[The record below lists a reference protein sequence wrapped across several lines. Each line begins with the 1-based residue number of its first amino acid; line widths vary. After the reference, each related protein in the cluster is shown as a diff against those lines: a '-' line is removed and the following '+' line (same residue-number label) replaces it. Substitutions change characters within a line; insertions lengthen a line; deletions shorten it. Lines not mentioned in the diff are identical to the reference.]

1 MAPSSP
7 SGDGF
12 DQHERLK
19 LEALRLYPALAVREL
34 YVNFAKRHFFLAAAI
49 GLVVLMVVA
58 VAVRAL
64 SSGGDDKGGGPG
76 GPGGGRA
83 QTVEVVAVGQRD
95 FVNQIQAL
103 GVARGRRSVDIT
115 SSTTELITRVL
126 FRDGETVQGGAP
138 LVELQAREEDAG
150 ILTARANLAQA
161 QREYD
166 RWHDLAERGVAP
178 RVQSEQAEAALEM
191 AQAALQAAQAR
202 RGDRLIR
209 APFSGV
215 IGLST
220 VTPGTLVNPGAVI
233 ATLDDVGVIRVD
245 FPVPERYLSLVRAGT
260 PIIATADALPGETF
274 TGSIALVDTRVDQTT
289 RAVTARAEFPNPG
302 GRLRPGMS
310 IRVRVQEGRRQALAA
325 PEAAVLF
332 EADQAYVYRVAGEGD
347 EARAQRI
354 LVETGAVEGGFI
366 ELLGGVGPGDRI
378 VAGGLNRLQ
387 PGAPVRVQGQ
397 GGGERRQGA
406 RP

>member
-1 MAPSSP
+1 M
-7 SGDGF
+7 
-12 DQHERLK
+12 
-19 LEALRLYPALAVREL
+19 
-34 YVNFAKRHFFLAAAI
+34 NFAKRHFFLAAAL
-49 GLVVLMVVA
+49 GLVVLMVLA

-64 SSGGDDKGGGPG
+64 SSGGEEKGGGPGGRG

-83 QTVEVVAVGQRD
+83 QTVQVVGVAERD

-103 GVARGRRSVDIT
+103 GVARGQRSVDIT

-126 FRDGETVQGGAP
+126 FSDGQAVRAGAP

-150 ILTARANLAQA
+150 ILIARANLAQA

-166 RWHDLAERGVAP
+166 RWQDLAERGVAP
-178 RVQSEQAEAALEM
+178 RVQAEQAEAALHT
-191 AQAALQAAQAR
+191 AQAGLQAAQAR

-209 APFSGV
+209 APFSGI

-220 VTPGTLVNPGAVI
+220 VTAGTLVNPGALI
-233 ATLDDVGVIRVD
+233 ATLDDIAVIRVD
-245 FPVPERYLSLVRAGT
+245 FPVPERYLSLVRRGT

-274 TGSIALVDTRVDQTT
+274 NGSIALIDTRVDQTT

-302 GRLRPGMS
+302 GQLRPGMS

-332 EADQAYVYRVAGEGD
+332 EADQAYVYRIAGEGD
-347 EARAQRI
+347 ETQAQRI

-366 ELLGGVGPGDRI
+366 EILGGVGAGDRI

-387 PGAPVRVQGQ
+387 PGAPVRIQGE
-397 GGGERRQGA
+397 GGEQRRPGA

>member
-1 MAPSSP
+1 MGGYTARSP
-7 SGDGF
+7 
-12 DQHERLK
+12 R
-19 LEALRLYPALAVREL
+19 REPF
-34 YVNFAKRHFFLAAAI
+34 VSFARRHFFLIAAV
-49 GLVVLMVVA
+49 GLVVLMVLA

-64 SSGGDDKGGGPG
+64 SLGGDDKGGGGPGRRG
-76 GPGGGRA
+76 GPGGRA
-83 QTVEVVAVGQRD
+83 QTVEAVSVAQRD

-126 FRDGETVQGGAP
+126 FVDGQSVRAGAP

-161 QREYD
+161 QRDFD
-166 RWHDLAERGVAP
+166 RWTDLAERGVAP
-178 RVQSEQAEAALEM
+178 RVQAEQAESGVAT
-191 AQAALQAAQAR
+191 AQAALEAAQAR
-202 RGDRLIR
+202 RGDRVIR
-209 APFSGV
+209 APFAGV

-233 ATLDDVGVIRVD
+233 ATLDDIGVVRVD
-245 FPVPERYLSLVRAGT
+245 FPVPERYLSLVRRGT
-260 PIIATADALPGETF
+260 PIIATADALPGESF
-274 TGSIALVDTRVDQTT
+274 QGAIAMVDTRVDQTT

-310 IRVRVQEGRRQALAA
+310 IRVRIQEGMRQAMAV

-332 EADQAYVYRVAGEGD
+332 EADQAFVYRIAGEGD
-347 EARAQRI
+347 EAQAQRV
-354 LVETGAVEGGFI
+354 LVETGSVEGGFI
-366 ELLGGVGPGDRI
+366 EITGGLAVGDRI

-387 PGAPVRVQGQ
+387 PGAPIQVQGE
-397 GGGERRQGA
+397 GAPSGRRQGRQGQ

>member
-1 MAPSSP
+1 M
-7 SGDGF
+7 
-12 DQHERLK
+12 
-19 LEALRLYPALAVREL
+19 
-34 YVNFAKRHFFLAAAI
+34 NFAKRHFFLAAAL

-58 VAVRAL
+58 VAIRAL
-64 SSGGDDKGGGPG
+64 AGGEEEKGGRGPG

-83 QTVEVVAVGQRD
+83 QTVEVVDVAQRD

-126 FRDGETVQGGAP
+126 FSDGQAVRAGAP

-166 RWHDLAERGVAP
+166 RWQDLAERGVAP
-178 RVQSEQAEAALEM
+178 RVQAEDAQSALET

-209 APFSGV
+209 APFAGV

-233 ATLDDVGVIRVD
+233 ATLDDIGVIRVD
-245 FPVPERYLSLVRAGT
+245 FPVPERYLSLVRQGT
-260 PIIATADALPGETF
+260 PIIAAADALPGESF
-274 TGSIALVDTRVDQTT
+274 SGAIALIDTRVDQTT
-289 RAVTARAEFPNPG
+289 RAVTARAEFANAG

-310 IRVRVQEGRRQALAA
+310 IRVRVQEGQHQALAA

-332 EADQAYVYRVAGEGD
+332 EADQAYVYRIAGEGD
-347 EARAQRI
+347 DAQAQRI

-366 ELLGGVGPGDRI
+366 EILSGVGPGDRI

-387 PGAPVRVQGQ
+387 PGAPVRLQGE
-397 GGGERRQGA
+397 GGGERRQGV

>member
-1 MAPSSP
+1 M
-7 SGDGF
+7 
-12 DQHERLK
+12 Q
-19 LEALRLYPALAVREL
+19 
-34 YVNFAKRHFFLAAAI
+34 FAKRHFFLAAA
-49 GLVVLMVVA
+49 LVLIVLMVLA

-64 SSGGDDKGGGPG
+64 SGGGGEMAGGPG
-76 GPGGGRA
+76 GPGGRA
-83 QTVEVVAVGQRD
+83 QTVQVVAVGQRD

-103 GVARGRRSVDIT
+103 GVARGQRSLDIT
-115 SSTTELITRVL
+115 SATTELITRVM
-126 FRDGETVQGGAP
+126 FADGQVVRAGAP

-161 QREYD
+161 QRDYD
-166 RWHDLAERGVAP
+166 RWRDLAERGVAP
-178 RVQSEQAEAALEM
+178 RVQAELAEQALET
-191 AQAALQAAQAR
+191 AQAALAAAEAR
-202 RGDRLIR
+202 RGDRVIR

-233 ATLDDVGVIRVD
+233 ATLDDISVIRVD
-245 FPVPERYLSLVRAGT
+245 FPVPERYLSVVRSGT

-274 TGSIALVDTRVDQTT
+274 NGRISLIDTRVNQTT
-289 RAVTARAEFPNPG
+289 RAVTARAEFTNSG

-310 IRVRVQEGRRQALAA
+310 IRVRVQEGQRQALAA

-332 EADQAYVYRVAGEGD
+332 EAEQAYVYRVAGEGD
-347 EARAQRI
+347 EAQAQRI

-366 ELLGGVGPGDRI
+366 EITAGLSPGDQI

-387 PGAPVRVQGQ
+387 PGAPVRIAGA
-397 GGGERRQGA
+397 GGRRPA
-406 RP
+406 A

>member
-1 MAPSSP
+1 M
-7 SGDGF
+7 
-12 DQHERLK
+12 
-19 LEALRLYPALAVREL
+19 
-34 YVNFAKRHFFLAAAI
+34 NFAKRHFFLAAAV
-49 GLVVLMVVA
+49 GLVVLMVLA
-58 VAVRAL
+58 VLVRAL
-64 SSGGDDKGGGPG
+64 IGGDEKGGGPGGPG

-83 QTVEVVAVGQRD
+83 QTVQVVALAERD

-126 FRDGETVQGGAP
+126 FRDGQTVRAGAP

-161 QREYD
+161 QRDYD
-166 RWHDLAERGVAP
+166 RWQDLAERGVAP
-178 RVQSEQAEAALEM
+178 RVQAEQAQSALET
-191 AQAALQAAQAR
+191 AQAALEAAQAR
-202 RGDRLIR
+202 RGDRVIR

-233 ATLDDVGVIRVD
+233 ATLDDIGVIRVD

-260 PIIATADALPGETF
+260 PIIATADAVPGETF
-274 TGSIALVDTRVDQTT
+274 HGTIALVDTRVDQTT
-289 RAVTARAEFPNPG
+289 RALTSRAEFPNLN

-310 IRVRVQEGRRQALAA
+310 IRVRVQEGQRQALAA
-325 PEAAVLF
+325 PESAVLF
-332 EADQAYVYRVAGEGD
+332 EGDQAFVYRVAGTGED
-347 EARAQRI
+347 AQAQRV

-366 ELLGGVGPGDRI
+366 EILDGVSAGDQI
-378 VAGGLNRLQ
+378 IAGGLNRLQ
-387 PGAPVRVQGQ
+387 PGAPVRLEGRGGGRGQ
-397 GGGERRQGA
+397 GGGEGRRQGG

>member
-1 MAPSSP
+1 MGSYT
-7 SGDGF
+7 
-12 DQHERLK
+12 
-19 LEALRLYPALAVREL
+19 ALSTRPEL
-34 YVNFAKRHFFLAAAI
+34 FVTFARRHFFLAAAI
-49 GLVVLMVVA
+49 GLVVLMILA
-58 VAVRAL
+58 VAVRAVT
-64 SSGGDDKGGGPG
+64 GGEDEKGGGPG
-76 GPGGGRA
+76 GPGGRGGGGGGRA
-83 QTVEVVAVGQRD
+83 QTVEVVAVGERG

-126 FRDGETVQGGAP
+126 FQDGQTVQAGAP

-166 RWHDLAERGVAP
+166 RWRDLADRGVAP
-178 RVQSEQAEAALEM
+178 EIQAEQAEASLET
-191 AQAALQAAQAR
+191 AQAGLQAAQAR

-233 ATLDDVGVIRVD
+233 ATLDDIGVVRVD
-245 FPVPERYLSLVRAGT
+245 FPVPERYLSLVRRGT
-260 PIIATADALPGETF
+260 PIIATADALPGQTF
-274 TGSIALVDTRVDQTT
+274 HGAIAMIDTRVDQTT

-302 GRLRPGMS
+302 TRLRPGMS
-310 IRVRVQEGRRQALAA
+310 IRVRIQEGSRQALAA

-332 EADQAYVYRVAGEGD
+332 EGDQAFVYRVAGDGD
-347 EARAQRI
+347 DTQAQRV

-366 ELLGGVGPGDRI
+366 EILSGVGAGDRI

-397 GGGERRQGA
+397 GAGHGGGGQGRRGQGS
-406 RP
+406 

>member
-1 MAPSSP
+1 
-7 SGDGF
+7 
-12 DQHERLK
+12 
-19 LEALRLYPALAVREL
+19 
-34 YVNFAKRHFFLAAAI
+34 VNFAKRHFFLAAAV
-49 GLVVLMVVA
+49 GLVVLMVLA
-58 VAVRAL
+58 VLVRAL
-64 SSGGDDKGGGPG
+64 IGGDEKGGGPGGPG

-83 QTVEVVAVGQRD
+83 QTVQVVALAERD

-126 FRDGETVQGGAP
+126 FRDGQTVRAGAP

-161 QREYD
+161 QRDYD
-166 RWHDLAERGVAP
+166 RWQDLAERGVAP
-178 RVQSEQAEAALEM
+178 RVQAEQAQSALET
-191 AQAALQAAQAR
+191 AQAALEAAQAR
-202 RGDRLIR
+202 RGDRVIR

-233 ATLDDVGVIRVD
+233 ATLDDIGVIRVD

-260 PIIATADALPGETF
+260 PIIATADAVPGETF
-274 TGSIALVDTRVDQTT
+274 HGTIALVDTRVDQTT
-289 RAVTARAEFPNPG
+289 RALTSRAEFPNLN

-310 IRVRVQEGRRQALAA
+310 IRVRVQEGQRQALAA
-325 PEAAVLF
+325 PESAVLF
-332 EADQAYVYRVAGEGD
+332 EGDQAFVYRVAGTGED
-347 EARAQRI
+347 AQAQRV

-366 ELLGGVGPGDRI
+366 EILDGVSAGDQI
-378 VAGGLNRLQ
+378 IAGGLNRLQ
-387 PGAPVRVQGQ
+387 PGAPVRLEGRGGGRGQ
-397 GGGERRQGA
+397 GGGEGRRQGG

>member
-1 MAPSSP
+1 
-7 SGDGF
+7 
-12 DQHERLK
+12 
-19 LEALRLYPALAVREL
+19 LAE
-34 YVNFAKRHFFLAAAI
+34 
-49 GLVVLMVVA
+49 
-58 VAVRAL
+58 
-64 SSGGDDKGGGPG
+64 
-76 GPGGGRA
+76 
-83 QTVEVVAVGQRD
+83 RD

-126 FRDGETVQGGAP
+126 FRDGQTVRAGAP

-161 QREYD
+161 QRDYD
-166 RWHDLAERGVAP
+166 RWQDLAERGVAP
-178 RVQSEQAEAALEM
+178 RVQAEQAQSALET
-191 AQAALQAAQAR
+191 AQAALEAAQAR
-202 RGDRLIR
+202 RGDRVIR

-233 ATLDDVGVIRVD
+233 ATLDDIGVIRVD

-260 PIIATADALPGETF
+260 PIIATADAVPGETF
-274 TGSIALVDTRVDQTT
+274 HGTIALVDTRVDQTT
-289 RAVTARAEFPNPG
+289 RALTSRAEFPNLN

-310 IRVRVQEGRRQALAA
+310 IRVRVQEGQRQALAA
-325 PEAAVLF
+325 PESAVLF
-332 EADQAYVYRVAGEGD
+332 EGDQAFVYRVAGTGED
-347 EARAQRI
+347 AQAQRV

-366 ELLGGVGPGDRI
+366 EILDGVSAGDQI
-378 VAGGLNRLQ
+378 IAGGLNRLQ
-387 PGAPVRVQGQ
+387 PGAPVRLEGRGGGRGQ
-397 GGGERRQGA
+397 GGGEGRRQGG

>member
-1 MAPSSP
+1 MT
-7 SGDGF
+7 
-12 DQHERLK
+12 
-19 LEALRLYPALAVREL
+19 
-34 YVNFAKRHFFLAAAI
+34 FAKRHFFLAAAL
-49 GLVVLMVVA
+49 GLIVVMVLA
-58 VAVRAL
+58 VAIRAL
-64 SSGGDDKGGGPG
+64 SAGGEEKGRGGPG
-76 GPGGGRA
+76 GPGGRA
-83 QTVEVVAVGQRD
+83 QTVQVVAVGERD

-126 FRDGETVQGGAP
+126 FSDGQAVNAGAA

-166 RWHDLAERGVAP
+166 RWQDLAERGVAP
-178 RVQSEQAEAALEM
+178 RVQAEQAEAALET
-191 AQAALQAAQAR
+191 AQAGLEAAQAR
-202 RGDRLIR
+202 RGDRVIR

-233 ATLDDVGVIRVD
+233 ATLDDIGVIRVD
-245 FPVPERYLSLVRAGT
+245 FPVPERYLSLVRTGT

-274 TGSIALVDTRVDQTT
+274 NGAIALIDTRIDQTT
-289 RAVTARAEFPNPG
+289 RAVTARAEFPNAG

-310 IRVRVQEGRRQALAA
+310 IRVRIQEGRRQVLAA

-332 EADQAYVYRVAGEGD
+332 EGDQAFVYRVAGEGED
-347 EARAQRI
+347 AQAQRI
-354 LVETGAVEGGFI
+354 LVETGAVEGGYI
-366 ELLGGVGPGDRI
+366 EILSGVAAGDQI
-378 VAGGLNRLQ
+378 VSGGLNRLQ
-387 PGAPVRVQGQ
+387 PGAPVRLAGQ
-397 GGGERRQGA
+397 GGPERGGGRRQGA